1 MMDAWWPRLVSAVLE
16 PTLGA
21 DLYKQFTAEDAV
33 DNHPN
38 NNGNHFGSA
47 WDQGIYGSVQEDLRR
62 VVASAGV
69 RSTKASAARKSRRRT
84 KRKRPAP
91 AVTFCGSGNLARCRA
106 ALESSLRQALTVDR
120 ATLYHDPGG
129 E

>member
-38 NNGNHFGSA
+38 NNGDHFGSA

-62 VVASAGV
+62 VLATASVRGSKVRAGRK
-69 RSTKASAARKSRRRT
+69 RSRTRRT
-84 KRKRPAP
+84 RVNPG
-91 AVTFCGSGNLARCRA
+91 VSFCGAGNLARCRA
-106 ALESSLRQALTVDR
+106 ALESSLRQALT
-120 ATLYHDPGG
+120 
-129 E
+129 